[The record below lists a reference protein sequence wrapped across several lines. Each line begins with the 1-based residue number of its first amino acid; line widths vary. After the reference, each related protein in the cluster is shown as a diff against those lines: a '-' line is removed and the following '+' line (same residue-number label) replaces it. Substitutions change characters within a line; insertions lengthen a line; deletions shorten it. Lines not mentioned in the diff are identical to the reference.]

1 MERPYR
7 LRAVVQPL
15 EQILKV
21 PILPPCD
28 AVGVVLVVLHAD
40 AEHVELLRHFDRVRA
55 ALPRRTESLGGIPAK
70 FFKI

>member
-7 LRAVVQPL
+7 LRAIVQPL
-15 EQILKV
+15 EQILEV

>member
-40 AEHVELLRHFDRVRA
+40 AEHVELL
-55 ALPRRTESLGGIPAK
+55 
-70 FFKI
+70 